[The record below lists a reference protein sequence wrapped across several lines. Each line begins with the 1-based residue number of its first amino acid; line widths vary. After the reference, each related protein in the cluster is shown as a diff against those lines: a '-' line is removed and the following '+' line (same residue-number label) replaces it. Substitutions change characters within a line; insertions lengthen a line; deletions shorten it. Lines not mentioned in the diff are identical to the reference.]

1 MYAPTTNKEHI
12 PLGWEQPEYL
22 FKRLQIV
29 TLGMNNRYQYL
40 WERKLFALKDLP
52 EIRATLVKW
61 TPVEN
66 NLRMEAKREEL
77 LQTSDPD
84 VMGAA
89 LLMLIAVTT
98 DERIAKGLPPDGRVA
113 WD

>member
-22 FKRLQIV
+22 FKELQIL
-29 TLGMNNRYQYL
+29 TYGMNIRYQYL

-61 TPVEN
+61 TVVEN
-66 NLRMEAKREEL
+66 NLRMESKREDL
-77 LQTSDPD
+77 VQTTDPK
-84 VMGAA
+84 VMASA
-89 LLMLIAVTT
+89 LIMLVAVTK
-98 DERIAKGLPPDGRVA
+98 DERTAKGLPNGKGVT

>member
-22 FKRLQIV
+22 FKRLQIL
-29 TLGMNNRYQYL
+29 TLGMPTRYQYL
-40 WERKLFALKDLP
+40 WERNLLSHLDVP
-52 EIRATLVKW
+52 QIRATLVKW

-66 NLRMEAKREEL
+66 NLRMEAERDVL
-77 LQTSDPD
+77 LQTTDPD

-89 LLMLIAVTT
+89 LLMLIAVAT
-98 DERIAKGLPPDGRVA
+98 DERIARGLPNGKVA

>member
-22 FKRLQIV
+22 FKRLQIL
-29 TLGMNNRYQYL
+29 TLGVNDRYQYL
-40 WERKLFALKDLP
+40 WERNLLSHLDVP
-52 EIRATLVKW
+52 QIRATLVKW
-61 TPVEN
+61 AVVEN

-77 LQTSDPD
+77 LQTTDPD
-84 VMGAA
+84 AMGAA
-89 LLMLIAVTT
+89 LLMLIAVTM
-98 DERIAKGLPPDGRVA
+98 DERIAKGLSNGKVT

>member
-22 FKRLQIV
+22 FKELQLL
-29 TLGMNNRYQYL
+29 THNMPTRYQYL
-40 WERKLFALKDLP
+40 WERNLLSHLDVP
-52 EIRATLVKW
+52 QIRATLVKW
-61 TPVEN
+61 TPVDN

-77 LQTSDPD
+77 LQTTDPD
-84 VMGAA
+84 AMGAA
-89 LLMLIAVTT
+89 LLMLIAVTK
-98 DERIAKGLPPDGRVA
+98 DERIAKGLSNGKVT